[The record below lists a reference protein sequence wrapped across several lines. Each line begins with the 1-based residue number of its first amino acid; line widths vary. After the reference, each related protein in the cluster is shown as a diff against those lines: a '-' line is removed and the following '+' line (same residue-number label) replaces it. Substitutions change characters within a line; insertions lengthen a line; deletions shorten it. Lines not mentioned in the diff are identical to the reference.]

1 MNRKI
6 GKTAIAASIVLAILV
21 GIGQPVHAQTF
32 NLYAKQDSSSYVPGD
47 SGTMSLTIVNTGT
60 QPLQLNNITIFWP
73 WAGYGSNGKWQGN
86 QTFTYSNTFLAAPG
100 GTSSS
105 TFTASFSFT
114 IPSYWGYSQLPAYGC
129 PASPS
134 TKNGQYS
141 SCIVV
146 GTAGNRYDDVSFG
159 AAGMAIPMAVPTYAP
174 LSLVADAIP
183 IATLAV
189 LAIATVLLG
198 LIWTSSRRTAK
209 KQ

>member
-1 MNRKI
+1 MNGKI
-6 GKTAIAASIVLAILV
+6 GRIAIAVSIVIAILV
-21 GIGQPVHAQTF
+21 GMGQPVHAQNF

-47 SGTMSLTIVNTGT
+47 SGTMSLTIVNTGS

-86 QTFTYSNTFLAAPG
+86 QTSTYSNTFLAAPG

-105 TFTASFSFT
+105 TFTTSFTFT
-114 IPSYWGYSQLPAYGC
+114 IPSYWGYSQSSPYGC
-129 PASPS
+129 SGTPR
-134 TKNGQYS
+134 TKNGLYS
-141 SCIVV
+141 SCIIV
-146 GTAGNRYDDVSFG
+146 GTAGNAFEGVSFSE
-159 AAGMAIPMAVPTYAP
+159 AGMAIPMAIPTYAP
-174 LSLVADAIP
+174 LSLVSDAIP